1 MKSLSGGVRLVS
13 STGYILKMCLYL
25 LLIILFFNNSLK
37 QNVAF
42 LFCKLFIKIGHVTL
56 MFLKEN
62 IDTKLI

>member
-13 STGYILKMCLYL
+13 STGYILKMYLYL
-25 LLIILFFNNSLK
+25 LLILFLNNSSK